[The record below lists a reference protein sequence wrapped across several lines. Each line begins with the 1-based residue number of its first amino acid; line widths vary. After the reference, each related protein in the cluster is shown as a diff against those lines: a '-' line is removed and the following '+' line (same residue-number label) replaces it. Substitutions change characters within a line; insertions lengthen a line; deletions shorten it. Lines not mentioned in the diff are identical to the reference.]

1 MFSIFCATYN
11 LTLKYE
17 LWIPAW
23 KLDSYYT
30 HPHPFIADTSLQMP
44 GLSGSHRPHPSQS
57 SSSDQH
63 LCSMVAVLGTVQA
76 LMGISQPLPVRPL
89 LPAALRFMVPTGSRL
104 RGFQW
109 CIGYLMV
116 NCGTDLQPE
125 ACVIHYGC
133 SAAAPAETPIRVLK
147 RKEHFYQW
155 SFSFSGK
162 QGWPQPLQESE
173 ESKSGHQRETELETS
188 QSLLFQHLTTQQSA
202 ELGGK

>member
-1 MFSIFCATYN
+1 
-11 LTLKYE
+11 
-17 LWIPAW
+17 
-23 KLDSYYT
+23 
-30 HPHPFIADTSLQMP
+30 
-44 GLSGSHRPHPSQS
+44 
-57 SSSDQH
+57 
-63 LCSMVAVLGTVQA
+63 
-76 LMGISQPLPVRPL
+76 
-89 LPAALRFMVPTGSRL
+89 
-104 RGFQW
+104 
-109 CIGYLMV
+109 MV

-188 QSLLFQHLTTQQSA
+188 QSLLFQLLTTQRSA